1 VWFTYPQFF
10 SVRVM
15 VAIALSRPGPL
26 ESLMKLCK
34 LKAVVLVLI
43 FTNAGAQSDSSPRN
57 HDSSS
62 NLPRTVEEAVQAVK
76 TKWISASDRE
86 WILRNPKEDVVL
98 RLYRPFGTAVRN
110 EFGLWGENQ
119 ALRDSCEDNHPE
131 GCSVVILNRLWE
143 SVRADADPA
152 LVRALDC
159 QFQLAEAV
167 RIDTAGFEKLTTGKL
182 LKALQAQIDKQMAAL
197 PDACQDSL
205 SLGVEGKP
213 DKSCFVSS
221 PFEKGESDKEEK
233 TTLRRALAVLG
244 SRNLFRVSHT
254 PPTIT
259 LTFARECQFTRPP
272 RY

>member
-62 NLPRTVEEAVQAVK
+62 NLPRTLEEAVQAVK

-167 RIDTAGFEKLTTGKL
+167 RIDTAGFEKLTT
-182 LKALQAQIDKQMAAL
+182 
-197 PDACQDSL
+197 L